1 MPRSSLADLM
11 DRISLG
17 RASLG
22 GGGGSFHRRGSLY
35 SDISSG
41 SSATRH
47 WVNSVSDIYGP
58 DEIEELLDELNR
70 LEMAGLESTND
81 PEEEYDVDGSHCG
94 VGGHPSGSR
103 HHQHHHHRRKPHNRS
118 SSPAFS
124 VRSWDSH
131 AFQASH
137 PQRLPAVTVPL
148 DADGSDDDGGGAG
161 VEHIAGDFGA
171 LRIGQ
176 DRTGVLAQG
185 KLDELTPV
193 HAAAR
198 KGGEEE
204 AGFDV
209 ARIYRE
215 AGDFRVRT
223 AARRASARVAW
234 IGPVS
239 TRPLRR
245 VLRFMGGSWAI
256 HGQFTGV
263 ANP

>member
-1 MPRSSLADLM
+1 MDSAKGGGSPPSAAPTPSGAAAAAAAAAAARPPPTTAASTMPRSSLADLM

-161 VEHIAGDFGA
+161 GA
-171 LRIGQ
+171 VSGVSGEDDDADRADGVGRFRARNFHSVLCYCDTSTLKSPRTILRI
-176 DRTGVLAQG
+176 VL
-185 KLDELTPV
+185 L
-193 HAAAR
+193 
-198 KGGEEE
+198 
-204 AGFDV
+204 
-209 ARIYRE
+209 
-215 AGDFRVRT
+215 VRLHI
-223 AARRASARVAW
+223 VK
-234 IGPVS
+234 
-239 TRPLRR
+239 
-245 VLRFMGGSWAI
+245 
-256 HGQFTGV
+256 
-263 ANP
+263 